1 MEMEKNKK
9 NRYGFDFT
17 PIGLDIKT
25 FREAQK
31 ITREKLAE
39 TLDISPRHLQAIEL
53 EGKHPSLGLLAYIA
67 TIFDMP
73 IDPYIFPE
81 KADAKSVVN
90 NFMRCHRF
98 DLVRCRKPTRFPVTG
113 PIVYTIIHLPV
124 YGSFLD
130 SFLHSAPSNYLTSL
144 DAAFCILVGN
154 CAQAIHNS
162 QAGRPVYPGR
172 PAFPFPFL
180 KLSPFPT
187 HFAKQLFCV

>member
-17 PIGLDIKT
+17 PMGLDIKT

-81 KADAKSVVN
+81 KADAKSA
-90 NFMRCHRF
+90 
-98 DLVRCRKPTRFPVTG
+98 VRKRLDVLLDKLIILMLESHCFKVSEP
-113 PIVYTIIHLPV
+113 PILY
-124 YGSFLD
+124 
-130 SFLHSAPSNYLTSL
+130 
-144 DAAFCILVGN
+144 ILMLESH
-154 CAQAIHNS
+154 HNM
-162 QAGRPVYPGR
+162 
-172 PAFPFPFL
+172 
-180 KLSPFPT
+180 
-187 HFAKQLFCV
+187 

>member
-67 TIFDMP
+67 TIFDM
-73 IDPYIFPE
+73 
-81 KADAKSVVN
+81 
-90 NFMRCHRF
+90 H
-98 DLVRCRKPTRFPVTG
+98 
-113 PIVYTIIHLPV
+113 
-124 YGSFLD
+124 
-130 SFLHSAPSNYLTSL
+130 
-144 DAAFCILVGN
+144 
-154 CAQAIHNS
+154 
-162 QAGRPVYPGR
+162 RPVHISRKSRYQKCHAETPRCDFG
-172 PAFPFPFL
+172 
-180 KLSPFPT
+180 
-187 HFAKQLFCV
+187 

>member
-67 TIFDMP
+67 TIFDML
-73 IDPYIFPE
+73 IILMLE
-81 KADAKSVVN
+81 SHCSKASEPSIQVYFN
-90 NFMRCHRF
+90 
-98 DLVRCRKPTRFPVTG
+98 LSEPPQY
-113 PIVYTIIHLPV
+113 IVYL
-124 YGSFLD
+124 
-130 SFLHSAPSNYLTSL
+130 
-144 DAAFCILVGN
+144 
-154 CAQAIHNS
+154 
-162 QAGRPVYPGR
+162 
-172 PAFPFPFL
+172 
-180 KLSPFPT
+180 
-187 HFAKQLFCV
+187 

>member
-81 KADAKSVVN
+81 KVDTKSA
-90 NFMRCHRF
+90 MRKRLDVICQRPGQGKNGRHGTGMILNESWRHTATE
-98 DLVRCRKPTRFPVTG
+98 DTRKA
-113 PIVYTIIHLPV
+113 H
-124 YGSFLD
+124 
-130 SFLHSAPSNYLTSL
+130 
-144 DAAFCILVGN
+144 AASICPCCTETL
-154 CAQAIHNS
+154 Q
-162 QAGRPVYPGR
+162 
-172 PAFPFPFL
+172 
-180 KLSPFPT
+180 
-187 HFAKQLFCV
+187 